1 MCATFSFLPPIQCP
15 VRRTHAPGVG
25 QSLEHIMTKVV
36 IQIPCYNEE
45 ESLPVALAALPRSL
59 PGVDVIEWLVV
70 DDGST
75 DRTAEVARAHGVDH
89 VVRLVR
95 HRGLAH
101 AFLAGLEGSLQAG
114 ADIIV
119 NTDADN
125 QYRASDIPKLLGP
138 ILEGRADLV
147 IGARAIQR
155 IEHFSRTKKAFQR
168 LGSWVTRV
176 VSSTD
181 VYDAPSGF
189 RAMSRDAA
197 MRLHVFNGFTYTI
210 ETIIQ
215 AGQKG
220 MAVMSVPIS
229 TNDELRPSRLIKGPG
244 RYIGRQVLTMVRVF
258 VTYKP
263 FRFFAAGGALL
274 FGAGFLVACRFLY
287 YYLNGDG
294 GGHVQSLILA
304 SLLMGMGFFLLV
316 VGLLADL
323 LAVNRSL
330 LEGLEWRL
338 RRLEERPPA
347 PTDSWR
353 G

>member
-138 ILEGRADLV
+138 ILEGRDQGVDLAEISREQPDVGAHADDERQHDRESVGQPHRDQAV
-147 IGARAIQR
+147 IADEEVAHERHR
-155 IEHFSRTKKAFQR
+155 NE
-168 LGSWVTRV
+168 
-176 VSSTD
+176 
-181 VYDAPSGF
+181 
-189 RAMSRDAA
+189 RD
-197 MRLHVFNGFTYTI
+197 
-210 ETIIQ
+210 Q
-215 AGQKG
+215 
-220 MAVMSVPIS
+220 
-229 TNDELRPSRLIKGPG
+229 
-244 RYIGRQVLTMVRVF
+244 
-258 VTYKP
+258 
-263 FRFFAAGGALL
+263 
-274 FGAGFLVACRFLY
+274 
-287 YYLNGDG
+287 
-294 GGHVQSLILA
+294 
-304 SLLMGMGFFLLV
+304 
-316 VGLLADL
+316 
-323 LAVNRSL
+323 
-330 LEGLEWRL
+330 
-338 RRLEERPPA
+338 
-347 PTDSWR
+347 
-353 G
+353 

>member
-1 MCATFSFLPPIQCP
+1 M
-15 VRRTHAPGVG
+15 
-25 QSLEHIMTKVV
+25 KVV

-45 ESLPVALAALPRSL
+45 ESLPVALAALPRAL
-59 PGVDVIEWLVV
+59 PGVDVVEWLVV

-75 DRTAEVARAHGVDH
+75 DRTSEVARAHGVEH
-89 VVRLVR
+89 VIRLPR

-101 AFLAGLEGSLQAG
+101 AFMTALEGSIQAG

-125 QYRASDIPKLLGP
+125 QYQASDIPKLVQP
-138 ILEGRADLV
+138 ILDGRAEMV
-147 IGARAIQR
+147 IGARPIDSIR
-155 IEHFSRTKKAFQR
+155 HFSRLKKVFQR
-168 LGSWVTRV
+168 LGSWVTRA
-176 VSSTD
+176 VSSTN

-189 RAMSRDAA
+189 RAISRGAA

-220 MAVMSVPIS
+220 IAITSVPVS
-229 TNDELRPSRLIKGPG
+229 TNSDLRPSRLIKGLG
-244 RYIGRQVLTMVRVF
+244 GYIGRQVLTMVRVF

-263 FRFFAAGGALL
+263 FRFFAVAGAAL
-274 FGAGFLVACRFLY
+274 FGAGFLVGLRFLY
-287 YYLNGDG
+287 YYVTAG
-294 GGHVQSLILA
+294 GAGHVQSLILSA
-304 SLLMGMGFFLLV
+304 LLLGMGFFLLI

-323 LAVNRSL
+323 LAVNRTL

-338 RRLEERPPA
+338 RRMEERLPDPSD
-347 PTDSWR
+347 TWR
-353 G
+353 A

>member
-1 MCATFSFLPPIQCP
+1 
-15 VRRTHAPGVG
+15 
-25 QSLEHIMTKVV
+25 MTKVV

-45 ESLPVALAALPRSL
+45 ESLPVALAALPRAL

-75 DRTAEVARAHGVDH
+75 DRTSEVARTHGVDH
-89 VVRLVR
+89 VIRLSR
-95 HRGLAH
+95 HQGLAY
-101 AFLAGLEGSLQAG
+101 AFMAGLEGSLQAG

-138 ILEGRADLV
+138 ILDGRAEMV
-147 IGARAIQR
+147 IGARAIGSIQ
-155 IEHFSRTKKAFQR
+155 HFSRLKKTFQR

-189 RAMSRDAA
+189 RAISRGAA

-220 MAVMSVPIS
+220 MAVTSVPVSI
-229 TNDELRPSRLIKGPG
+229 NDELRPSRLIKGLG
-244 RYIGRQVLTMVRVF
+244 RYIGRQILTMVRVF

-263 FRFFAAGGALL
+263 FRFFAAPGLVL
-274 FGAGFLVACRFLY
+274 FGTGFLVALRFLY
-287 YYLNGDG
+287 YYLSGDG

-304 SLLMGMGFFLLV
+304 ALLMGMGFFLLV

-323 LAVNRSL
+323 LAVNRTL

-338 RRLEERPPA
+338 RKMEERLPT
-347 PTDSWR
+347 PTDTWR
-353 G
+353 A

>member
-1 MCATFSFLPPIQCP
+1 
-15 VRRTHAPGVG
+15 
-25 QSLEHIMTKVV
+25 MTKVV

-45 ESLPVALAALPRSL
+45 ESLPVALAALPRAL
-59 PGVDVIEWLVV
+59 PGADVVEWLVV

-75 DRTAEVARAHGVDH
+75 DRTAEVAKAHGVDH
-89 VVRLVR
+89 LIRLSR
-95 HRGLAH
+95 HRGLAD

-125 QYRASDIPKLLGP
+125 QYRADDIPKLIEP
-138 ILEGRADLV
+138 ILDGRADLV
-147 IGARAIQR
+147 IGARAIDS
-155 IEHFSRTKKAFQR
+155 INHFSRTKKVFQR

-176 VSSTD
+176 VSATD
-181 VYDAPSGF
+181 VHDAPSGF

-220 MAVMSVPIS
+220 MAVVSVPIS
-229 TNDELRPSRLIKGPG
+229 TNGDLRPSRLIKGLG
-244 RYIGRQVLTMVRVF
+244 RYMGRQILTMVRVF

-263 FRFFAAGGALL
+263 FRFFAASGAAL
-274 FGAGFLVACRFLY
+274 FGAGFLIGCRFLY
-287 YYLNGDG
+287 YYISGDG
-294 GGHVQSLILA
+294 AGHVQSLILA
-304 SLLMGMGFFLLV
+304 ALLIGMGFFLLV

-323 LAVNRSL
+323 LAVNRTL

-338 RRLEERPPA
+338 RRIEERFPA

-353 G
+353 A